1 MLSLNING
9 EQKVF
14 EEEIPQNLSHLLRL
28 LNIAEE
34 AVVAEIDGDIV
45 PRKDFAVKQLSNDSK
60 IELIRFVGGG

>member
-1 MLSLNING
+1 MLTLTING

-14 EEEIPQNLSHLLRL
+14 EDKIPQNISQLLKL

-34 AVVAEIDGDIV
+34 AVVAEVDGNIV
-45 PRKDFAVKQLSNDSK
+45 PRKDFAVKQLNNDNK